1 LFGLEVQGM
10 KFHQEH
16 YIHTGVSKFCTKC
29 MPSHN
34 PLRCPPEFYVKAC
47 KCPAEELHE
56 VQWIMP
62 QLQGSAI
69 MHSKLMLFRFPGFVR
84 IVVSSLNLCDRQW
97 LDAGDSFWW
106 ADVPLIP
113 NASQKAEPFMQAPLT
128 DTLNQWGLEHSWVE
142 ILRFCDWASLQE
154 QKSRIRMITS
164 VPHPVADK
172 IEYGMKALH
181 SALKSLP
188 KFPPSAKCPVYIQV
202 WSLGGASNSWYS
214 DLSRVLT
221 QERISELGQLVDW
234 KSDHVRFIFQE
245 MGRGANWQEAKVEQ
259 CANENFVRSILNMQE
274 RRPPSIEIKKAL
286 WDEQDSCLLG
296 PRAGARRVPWGWHS
310 KVMTREYP
318 RGYCKNPG
326 CERAHG
332 WRYIGSHNCSRA
344 SWGWSYFDRS
354 SKQFVMDAPSNWEMG
369 VILTSHPALREDEDC
384 GKDLSRIAPL
394 PFVREK
400 LTRSHPHR

>member
-1 LFGLEVQGM
+1 MTVCFAAGNQPMKRLFGLEVQGM

-202 WSLGGASNSWYS
+202 WSLGGANDAWYS

-221 QERISELGQLVDW
+221 QERMSELGQLVDW

-245 MGRGANWQEAKVEQ
+245 MGCGLNWQKAKEEQ
-259 CANENFVRSILNMQE
+259 CADLNFIRSILNMQE
-274 RRPPSIEIKKAL
+274 RRPPSTEIKKGAL
-286 WDEQDSCLLG
+286 G
-296 PRAGARRVPWGWHS
+296 
-310 KVMTREYP
+310 
-318 RGYCKNPG
+318 
-326 CERAHG
+326 
-332 WRYIGSHNCSRA
+332 
-344 SWGWSYFDRS
+344 
-354 SKQFVMDAPSNWEMG
+354 
-369 VILTSHPALREDEDC
+369 
-384 GKDLSRIAPL
+384 
-394 PFVREK
+394 
-400 LTRSHPHR
+400 